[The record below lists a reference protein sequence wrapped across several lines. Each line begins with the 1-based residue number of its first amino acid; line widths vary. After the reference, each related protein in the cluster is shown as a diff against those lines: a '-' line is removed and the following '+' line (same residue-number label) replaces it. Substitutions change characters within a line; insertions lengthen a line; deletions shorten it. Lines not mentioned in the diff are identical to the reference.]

1 MSGNSPTI
9 KNKIS
14 PIIHGQLPEYV
25 QSDHALFSTFLKHYY
40 EFMEAAEI
48 TLGGSNDYVLQETNS
63 VNYVLDQSED
73 YVVLESSTGKFIN
86 GETVVGSITKH
97 QAKLLVEDYD
107 NSKKLYV
114 SSQQK
119 FQVGENIVGQTSGAS
134 AQMIQY
140 QANPVQN
147 IQQLLAY
154 ADVDNTVW
162 VFLDKFKDSFMESIP
177 DSLAENID
185 QRNLI
190 KNIRDMYEAKGTEDG
205 HRLFFRILFDEN
217 SEFTYPRENMIKS
230 SDGQWSDDFVMR
242 VVEFGTSNFNELI
255 GVRITGQTSG
265 ASAIISSL
273 VKFKSGTTLVTE
285 LNLDK
290 TTILGDFIIGET
302 VSGISNVLDL
312 EITARLSSI
321 VGNVT
326 ITNPMQMGSYSD
338 SSQLSGGQYYEVGDN
353 VRFENLGSIGV
364 RGQVSRIG
372 SGSIDKIHIASAGT
386 GYSTSDQ
393 LVFNEVGTN
402 GSSVN
407 AKIAVTGGSF
417 VLEDLTSPD
426 SIVQNCSDTHD
437 IILEHTEQIILE
449 DSTINNIYI
458 ELETSEYNNGALIAE
473 NNGTVF
479 DRALT
484 VNGLKLVV
492 AGAVGGQLAVPDEW
506 AKKTARTFELMTD
519 PNGAGINT
527 THQRN
532 FIKTLKGD
540 AGTKHAGIPTVQRV
554 GYGGGSTYTPNWLL
568 DVNIASYAGL
578 QAFND
583 SVAQRDMVW
592 YRNINGNNPPT
603 QRRDIEEIFEHIFH
617 TIHAFGIPGAV
628 PGSIDAVEMNPDIR
642 IGNEPSFA
650 WQNTALHL
658 AMKEAIDAGLYDPSG
673 YATDWN
679 TDPEAAA
686 AAYTEY
692 TYLVNWSMWD
702 MSVYWAGGS
711 LSPEWDDSLK
721 TPAGM
726 LANNPLGYALFN
738 TYFAPVLSKPNF
750 ATIESIFGENDTGV
764 SGYVVDVIATGSL
777 TQEDGTLNPTTYGDY
792 FIGEEEL
799 ERLEL
804 DNPANSYNGY
814 LGEALILED
823 ESKIVREESEPFS
836 VGLEK
841 SLDFDSKLVLE
852 NGDDIIIENA
862 TFADIATNQS
872 VGGNH
877 DVAMGY
883 WNSNINTESGEITKV
898 VVLDRGNG
906 YTSLPSLTI
915 NSSGGGT
922 GAELIPLSTSGVGR
936 VLDVKITNYG
946 LDYSAAPKITFNRK
960 LIIKNATGN
969 FTIGDELTSV
979 QGNVVDWNVNT
990 KILEIE
996 TDVEDFVEG
1005 DVIASVGGITGV
1017 VVQEDSAEATTQL
1030 EAVVRSYGD
1039 FITDRGKVSED
1050 SMRVQDSYYYQDYSY
1065 VVRIGESINQW
1076 REAIRRSVHP
1086 AGWNVF
1092 GEVSFATSLAE
1103 AQLNSLRIQA
1113 PAAGSVGDFTGD
1125 DTFTPELASI
1135 LTAIFQNIFG
1145 RRLGTTTDGTTL
1157 VSAPMKA
1164 YNELSEVP
1172 SGRELTLTSTVSVT
1186 IGTGNNIGKQQT
1198 VLGPTLDLLPK
1209 YAFAVPPI
1217 GSTAIPH
1224 YPGLYRTPR
1233 SNHNDGA
1240 YYPIAQFGQYRINQ
1254 VSDALGD
1261 IPDSA
1266 YRTRINVPPPGE
1278 IQVTAGAL
1286 INAFDNTFVTFD
1298 ASNQTFDEDEIS
1310 GAPPRQTS
1318 GSIYTSF
1325 DEDGLTLD
1333 NASNTFDIGAV
1344 PNLFDSLSIS
1354 MDNNSNTFDETL

>member
-205 HRLFFRILFDEN
+205 HRLFFRILFDEK

-302 VSGISNVLDL
+302 VSGISSVLDL

-353 VRFENLGSIGV
+353 VRFENLGTIGV

-372 SGSIDKIHIASAGT
+372 AGSIDKIHIASAGT

-426 SIVQNCSDTHD
+426 NIVQNCSDTHD

-458 ELETSEYNNGALIAE
+458 ELET
-473 NNGTVF
+473 
-479 DRALT
+479 
-484 VNGLKLVV
+484 
-492 AGAVGGQLAVPDEW
+492 
-506 AKKTARTFELMTD
+506 
-519 PNGAGINT
+519 
-527 THQRN
+527 
-532 FIKTLKGD
+532 
-540 AGTKHAGIPTVQRV
+540 
-554 GYGGGSTYTPNWLL
+554 
-568 DVNIASYAGL
+568 
-578 QAFND
+578 
-583 SVAQRDMVW
+583 
-592 YRNINGNNPPT
+592 
-603 QRRDIEEIFEHIFH
+603 
-617 TIHAFGIPGAV
+617 
-628 PGSIDAVEMNPDIR
+628 
-642 IGNEPSFA
+642 
-650 WQNTALHL
+650 
-658 AMKEAIDAGLYDPSG
+658 
-673 YATDWN
+673 AT
-679 TDPEAAA
+679 
-686 AAYTEY
+686 
-692 TYLVNWSMWD
+692 
-702 MSVYWAGGS
+702 G
-711 LSPEWDDSLK
+711 
-721 TPAGM
+721 
-726 LANNPLGYALFN
+726 
-738 TYFAPVLSKPNF
+738 
-750 ATIESIFGENDTGV
+750 
-764 SGYVVDVIATGSL
+764 TGSL

-1135 LTAIFQNIFG
+1135 LTTIFQNIFG

-1261 IPDSA
+1261 IPDAA

>member
-372 SGSIDKIHIASAGT
+372 AGSIDKIHIASAGT

-417 VLEDLTSPD
+417 VVEDLTSPD

-458 ELETSEYNNGALIAE
+458 ELET
-473 NNGTVF
+473 
-479 DRALT
+479 
-484 VNGLKLVV
+484 
-492 AGAVGGQLAVPDEW
+492 
-506 AKKTARTFELMTD
+506 
-519 PNGAGINT
+519 
-527 THQRN
+527 
-532 FIKTLKGD
+532 
-540 AGTKHAGIPTVQRV
+540 
-554 GYGGGSTYTPNWLL
+554 
-568 DVNIASYAGL
+568 
-578 QAFND
+578 
-583 SVAQRDMVW
+583 
-592 YRNINGNNPPT
+592 
-603 QRRDIEEIFEHIFH
+603 
-617 TIHAFGIPGAV
+617 
-628 PGSIDAVEMNPDIR
+628 
-642 IGNEPSFA
+642 
-650 WQNTALHL
+650 
-658 AMKEAIDAGLYDPSG
+658 
-673 YATDWN
+673 AT
-679 TDPEAAA
+679 
-686 AAYTEY
+686 
-692 TYLVNWSMWD
+692 
-702 MSVYWAGGS
+702 G
-711 LSPEWDDSLK
+711 
-721 TPAGM
+721 
-726 LANNPLGYALFN
+726 
-738 TYFAPVLSKPNF
+738 
-750 ATIESIFGENDTGV
+750 
-764 SGYVVDVIATGSL
+764 TGSL

-915 NSSGGGT
+915 NSSGGST
-922 GAELIPLSTSGVGR
+922 GAELNPLSTSGVCR
-936 VLDVKITNYG
+936 LLEVKIKYYG
-946 LDYSAAPKITFNRK
+946 
-960 LIIKNATGN
+960 
-969 FTIGDELTSV
+969 
-979 QGNVVDWNVNT
+979 
-990 KILEIE
+990 
-996 TDVEDFVEG
+996 
-1005 DVIASVGGITGV
+1005 
-1017 VVQEDSAEATTQL
+1017 
-1030 EAVVRSYGD
+1030 
-1039 FITDRGKVSED
+1039 
-1050 SMRVQDSYYYQDYSY
+1050 
-1065 VVRIGESINQW
+1065 
-1076 REAIRRSVHP
+1076 
-1086 AGWNVF
+1086 
-1092 GEVSFATSLAE
+1092 
-1103 AQLNSLRIQA
+1103 
-1113 PAAGSVGDFTGD
+1113 
-1125 DTFTPELASI
+1125 
-1135 LTAIFQNIFG
+1135 
-1145 RRLGTTTDGTTL
+1145 
-1157 VSAPMKA
+1157 
-1164 YNELSEVP
+1164 
-1172 SGRELTLTSTVSVT
+1172 
-1186 IGTGNNIGKQQT
+1186 
-1198 VLGPTLDLLPK
+1198 
-1209 YAFAVPPI
+1209 
-1217 GSTAIPH
+1217 
-1224 YPGLYRTPR
+1224 
-1233 SNHNDGA
+1233 
-1240 YYPIAQFGQYRINQ
+1240 
-1254 VSDALGD
+1254 
-1261 IPDSA
+1261 
-1266 YRTRINVPPPGE
+1266 
-1278 IQVTAGAL
+1278 
-1286 INAFDNTFVTFD
+1286 
-1298 ASNQTFDEDEIS
+1298 
-1310 GAPPRQTS
+1310 
-1318 GSIYTSF
+1318 
-1325 DEDGLTLD
+1325 
-1333 NASNTFDIGAV
+1333 
-1344 PNLFDSLSIS
+1344 
-1354 MDNNSNTFDETL
+1354 

>member
-205 HRLFFRILFDEN
+205 HRLFFRILFDEK

-302 VSGISNVLDL
+302 VSGISSVLDL

-353 VRFENLGSIGV
+353 VRFENLGTIGV

-372 SGSIDKIHIASAGT
+372 AGSIDKIHIASAGT

-426 SIVQNCSDTHD
+426 NIVQNCSDTHD

-458 ELETSEYNNGALIAE
+458 ELET
-473 NNGTVF
+473 
-479 DRALT
+479 
-484 VNGLKLVV
+484 
-492 AGAVGGQLAVPDEW
+492 
-506 AKKTARTFELMTD
+506 
-519 PNGAGINT
+519 
-527 THQRN
+527 
-532 FIKTLKGD
+532 
-540 AGTKHAGIPTVQRV
+540 
-554 GYGGGSTYTPNWLL
+554 
-568 DVNIASYAGL
+568 
-578 QAFND
+578 
-583 SVAQRDMVW
+583 
-592 YRNINGNNPPT
+592 
-603 QRRDIEEIFEHIFH
+603 
-617 TIHAFGIPGAV
+617 
-628 PGSIDAVEMNPDIR
+628 
-642 IGNEPSFA
+642 
-650 WQNTALHL
+650 
-658 AMKEAIDAGLYDPSG
+658 
-673 YATDWN
+673 AT
-679 TDPEAAA
+679 
-686 AAYTEY
+686 
-692 TYLVNWSMWD
+692 
-702 MSVYWAGGS
+702 G
-711 LSPEWDDSLK
+711 
-721 TPAGM
+721 
-726 LANNPLGYALFN
+726 
-738 TYFAPVLSKPNF
+738 
-750 ATIESIFGENDTGV
+750 
-764 SGYVVDVIATGSL
+764 TGSL

-990 KILEIE
+990 RILEIE

-1135 LTAIFQNIFG
+1135 LTTIFQNIFG

-1261 IPDSA
+1261 IPDAA